1 MVDLTIFT
9 VATGR
14 YLDFW
19 VQLVNSGEEFMGNSV
34 KTQWLVL
41 TDQGEKIP
49 AEIVNKLGPR
59 LSVVPI
65 SHEPW
70 PYPTLRRYEYLLFAK
85 DKVAGDYIMHLDA
98 DMVFVDFVDELDIT
112 KPLVESEIACVSHP
126 GYFRP
131 RGSERVKFYGKNPRK
146 FIQDMKLFLKF
157 GGVGTWEQSA
167 SSTAFVPRALRHDY
181 VCGGCWF
188 GTKSGVLEM
197 AESLN
202 RNIELD
208 LQSDFIAN
216 FHDESHLNAFIA
228 DKKIKIL
235 TPEFCYDP
243 GYPQLKDIS
252 PKILAV
258 DKNLTTVWVR
268 E

>member
-1 MVDLTIFT
+1 MIDLTIFT

-19 VQLVNSGEEFMGNSV
+19 IQLVNSGEEFIGDSV
-34 KTQWLVL
+34 RTHWLVL

-49 AEIVNKLGPR
+49 TDIVNKLGPR

-65 SHEPW
+65 KHEPW
-70 PYPTLRRYEYLLFAK
+70 PYPTLKRYEYLLFAK
-85 DKVAGDYIMHLDA
+85 EEVAGDYIMHLDA
-98 DMVFVDFVDELDIT
+98 DMVFANLVNEPDIT
-112 KPLVESEIACVSHP
+112 KPLEESEIACVSHP

-131 RGSERVKFYGKNPRK
+131 KGLERVKFYGKNPRR

-188 GTKSGVLEM
+188 GTKNGILEM
-197 AESLN
+197 AESL
-202 RNIELD
+202 RNNIKLD
-208 LQSDFIAN
+208 LHSDFIAN
-216 FHDESHLNAFIA
+216 FHDESHLNAFIVN
-228 DKKIKIL
+228 KKIKIL

-252 PKILAV
+252 PKILAI
-258 DKNLTTVWVR
+258 DKNATTDWVR
-268 E
+268 

>member
-1 MVDLTIFT
+1 MIDLTIFT

-19 VQLVNSGEEFMGNSV
+19 IQLVNSGEEFIGNSV
-34 KTQWLVL
+34 STHWLVL

-49 AEIVNKLGPR
+49 TEIVNKLGPR

-65 SHEPW
+65 IHEPW
-70 PYPTLRRYEYLLFAK
+70 PYPTLKRYEYLLFAK
-85 DKVAGDYIMHLDA
+85 GKVAGDYIMHLDA
-98 DMVFVDFVDELDIT
+98 DMVFVDSVNEKDIT

-126 GYFRP
+126 GFYRP
-131 RGSERVKFYGKNPRK
+131 GGTRRIKFYRRNQRK

-157 GGVGTWEQSA
+157 GGIGTWERSA
-167 SSTAFVPRALRHDY
+167 SSTAFVPRALRRDY

-197 AESLN
+197 AESL
-202 RNIELD
+202 RRKIEID
-208 LQSDFIAN
+208 LQSDFIAS
-216 FHDESHLNAFIA
+216 FHDESHLNAFIS

-235 TPEFCYDP
+235 NPEFCYDP
-243 GYPQLKDIS
+243 GYPQLKDVS

-258 DKNLTTVWVR
+258 DKNVTTDWVR
-268 E
+268 